1 MVTVIKSKVVIATQC
16 IAVILIV
23 IFSTKDNNYCNH
35 LKMSIA
41 KEDNRT
47 QQYPHYDFIELCSKI
62 DLVNNL
68 LSL

>member
-1 MVTVIKSKVVIATQC
+1 
-16 IAVILIV
+16 
-23 IFSTKDNNYCNH
+23 
-35 LKMSIA
+35 MSIT